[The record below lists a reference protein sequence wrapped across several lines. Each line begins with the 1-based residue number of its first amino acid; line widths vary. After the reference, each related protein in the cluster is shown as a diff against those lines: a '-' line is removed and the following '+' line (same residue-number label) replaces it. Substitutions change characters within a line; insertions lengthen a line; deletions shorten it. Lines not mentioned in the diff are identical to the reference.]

1 MLFCLDEFA
10 ALGHMESIEKKPPD
24 CQFRGQAVA
33 GHSGPDPAQ
42 ARLQGDLGN
51 LFIGN
56 AGLLTFF
63 GNTDHTTL
71 DHI

>member
-24 CQFRGQAVA
+24 CQFRRQAVA

-42 ARLQGDLGN
+42 ARLQGDLG
-51 LFIGN
+51 
-56 AGLLTFF
+56 GLLTFF